1 MNLFEKIFNYQ
12 ILSRLEDSGTS
23 ATTSQ
28 ERAWLKSMLEL
39 PAPSEVLSPTLYSK
53 LAAAL
58 ESEEAVALSPAFVEK
73 ARSAEKQLFHPH
85 LRALRQFIAN
95 QTGLHL
101 TTRIK
106 DGRVKEREPAFPYKL
121 EYSMVKREWYLLWYH
136 LRYKTLLSTKLN
148 QIESFDQ
155 LPYPLSPERIERVQM
170 GITRLLEQRKRTA
183 TIEVV
188 RRYNGELS
196 RILYAFSCFEKEVE
210 YDDAS
215 DRYLIRITFQ
225 GNEGEYVLSK
235 VRFLGQRVKILEGK
249 YLRSRML
256 ESATKALARYGEN
269 P

>member
-23 ATTSQ
+23 TTTSQ
-28 ERAWLKSMLEL
+28 ERAWLKSMIEL
-39 PAPSEVLSPTLYSK
+39 PVASEALSPALYSK
-53 LAAAL
+53 LVAAL
-58 ESEEAVALSPAFVEK
+58 ETEEVVDLSAAFIEK
-73 ARSAEKQLFHPH
+73 ARSAEKQPFHPH
-85 LRALRQFIAN
+85 LRALRQIIAN
-95 QTGLHL
+95 QTGLQL
-101 TTRIK
+101 TTKLK

-136 LRYKTLLSTKLN
+136 LHYKALLSTRLN
-148 QIESFDQ
+148 QIDSFALLSHP
-155 LPYPLSPERIERVQM
+155 LPPERIERVQAH
-170 GITRLLEQRKRTA
+170 IKNLLEQRKRTA

-188 RRYNGELS
+188 RRYNRELS

-225 GNEGEYVLSK
+225 GNEAEYVLSK
-235 VRFLGQRVKILEGK
+235 VRFLGQRVKIIEGE

-256 ESATKALARYGEN
+256 ESSTKALARYGEN
-269 P
+269 Q